1 MTILCLEQPDM
12 KAEVDTSLV
21 LPDTI
26 NTVVVRSHLAQRFC
40 EMAQEEMRVCER
52 LVHEQ
57 HLQHQGKLK
66 WMK

>member
-1 MTILCLEQPDM
+1 MN
-12 KAEVDTSLV
+12 AEVDQCLV

-40 EMAQEEMRVCER
+40 EMAQEESQICER

-57 HLQHQGKLK
+57 HLQHQGTGLFPPL
-66 WMK
+66 